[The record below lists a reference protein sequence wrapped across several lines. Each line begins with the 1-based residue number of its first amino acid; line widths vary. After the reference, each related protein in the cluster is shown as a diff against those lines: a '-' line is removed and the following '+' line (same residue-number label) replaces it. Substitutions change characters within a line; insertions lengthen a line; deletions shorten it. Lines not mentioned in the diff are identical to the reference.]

1 MKFRISQKQ
10 IDKLKQYLNAK
21 DTKPS
26 DARAKR
32 DSKRTPA
39 NK

>member
-10 IDKLKQYLNAK
+10 IDKLKQYLDAK
-21 DTKPS
+21 DTKS
-26 DARAKR
+26 GNARAQR
-32 DSKRTPA
+32 NSKRTPA